1 MRLTKRQLKRIIR
14 EEYSKL
20 KRKGLIKETGRR
32 ATYGGSGI
40 GRRFV
45 PNKNVGPNPIE
56 ALCDDMMHCDAWYE
70 YMYETGTK
78 GSEIE
83 LVNDQDLM
91 SYGFP
96 PEVVEEM
103 MNDKME
109 FEEYCEM
116 DLDMRIGRCWD
127 NFFAIMDRREGE
139 GHL

>member
-1 MRLTKRQLKRIIR
+1 MRLSKRQIKRIIR

-20 KRKGLIKETGRR
+20 KRKGLIKETIFGR
-32 ATYGGSGI
+32 
-40 GRRFV
+40 
-45 PNKNVGPNPIE
+45 NNPIE
-56 ALCDDMMHCDAWYE
+56 PLCDDMMHCDSWYE

-83 LVNDQDLM
+83 LVNEQDLM

-96 PEVVEEM
+96 PNVVEEM

-109 FEEYCEM
+109 FEEHCEM
-116 DLDMRIGRCWD
+116 DLGMRIGRCWD

-139 GHL
+139 GHLN